1 MENTYLLEM
10 RHIKKSFPGVK
21 ALDDVQLLVRH
32 GEVHALMGENGAGKS
47 TLIKILTGVYK
58 EDAGEIQI
66 SGKAVHIN
74 SVLQAQTAGI
84 SAVFQ
89 ELNLIPY
96 LSVAENIFIGT
107 YPLDSHGNVN
117 WKQLYKKAQTILD
130 DMGLEVD
137 ARVQLDTLGTA
148 AQQMVSIARAVN
160 MDCRV
165 LVLDEPTSS
174 LDGKEVQQLFEIIRR
189 LKERG
194 IGIIFISHR
203 LDEIFEICSAITI
216 LRDGKYIGTCQTSEI
231 TRETLVTMM
240 VGRKVEEDFRYRS
253 VREYKEE
260 YLLQVEHLTAFPKV
274 KDVSFGVHKGEVLG
288 LTGLLGSGR
297 SETAQL
303 IFGCTHPEKGKI
315 FYKGQEV
322 KNQTPVR
329 AIGMGMAFC
338 TENRREEGI
347 VPDMSVRDNVVLSS
361 MKQISQCGIINKKRR
376 SRVVEGYVSRLH
388 IKTPHI
394 GQKIRLLSGGN
405 QQKVILARWLAT
417 HPDLIILDEPTRG
430 IDVGAKQEIE
440 KLVREFVESGISI
453 IYISSEISEL
463 VRNCDRV
470 VVLSDGK
477 SVGELSGK
485 KITEE
490 GILAMIALGTAS

>member
-1 MENTYLLEM
+1 MDNTYLLEM
-10 RHIKKSFPGVK
+10 RHIRKSFPGVK
-21 ALDDVQLLVRH
+21 ALDDVQLLVRP
-32 GEVHALMGENGAGKS
+32 GEIHALMGENGAGKS

-58 EDAGEIQI
+58 EDAGEIRINGNTVYI
-66 SGKAVHIN
+66 SN
-74 SVLQAQTAGI
+74 VLQAQTVGI

-96 LSVAENIFIGT
+96 LSVAENIFIGA
-107 YPLDSHGNVN
+107 YPVDSYGNVN
-117 WKQLYKKAQTILD
+117 WRQLYKDAQKVLN

-137 ARVQLDTLGTA
+137 ARAQLDTLGTA
-148 AQQMVSIARAVN
+148 AQQMVSIARAVSR
-160 MDCRV
+160 DCRI

-174 LDGKEVQQLFEIIRR
+174 LDGKEVQQLFEIIQR

-203 LDEIFEICSAITI
+203 LDEVFEICSAVTI
-216 LRDGKYIGTCQTSEI
+216 LRDGTYIGTYQTSDLS
-231 TRETLVTMM
+231 RESLVTMM
-240 VGRKVEEDFRYRS
+240 VGRKVEEGNRYRGA
-253 VREYKEE
+253 REYKED
-260 YLLQVEHLTAFPKV
+260 YLLQVEHLAAFPKV

-303 IFGCTHPEKGKI
+303 IFGCTRLEQGKI
-315 FYKGQEV
+315 VYKGQEI
-322 KNQTPVR
+322 KKQAPEK

-347 VPDMSVRDNVVLSS
+347 IPDMSVRDNVVLSS
-361 MKQISQCGIINKKRR
+361 LKQISQYGVINRKKRN
-376 SRVVEGYVSRLH
+376 RVVEGYIDRLR
-388 IKTPHI
+388 IKTPNI

-440 KLVREFVESGISI
+440 KLVLEFVESGISI

-470 VVLSDGK
+470 VVLSDGV

-485 KITEE
+485 DITEDR
-490 GILAMIALGTAS
+490 ILAMIASGSDS